1 MRASMLYVALLAVA
15 VGGAKSAY
23 GQSASASVTA
33 EVQRPI
39 TVTKTADLDFK
50 EVFPGVDKTV
60 DFTSPDAAQFTIFG
74 QDNAQVHLSFVL
86 PATLSNG
93 ANTLVISNWSARHN
107 STNSSASGTDFT
119 PSVSPTTA
127 TLSAIGYLYL
137 FLGAKAEPTSTQAA
151 GTYTG
156 TATLTVVYF

>member
-1 MRASMLYVALLAVA
+1 MLYAALLAIA
-15 VGGAKSAY
+15 VGGTESASA
-23 GQSASASVTA
+23 QSASASVTA

-50 EVFPGVDKTV
+50 QVFPGVDKTV
-60 DFTSPDAAQFTIFG
+60 AFTSADAAQFTVFG
-74 QDNAQVHLSFVL
+74 QDNAQVRLSFVL
-86 PATLSNG
+86 PPTLSSG
-93 ANTLVISNWSARHN
+93 ANTLVISSWSARHN
-107 STNSSASGTDFT
+107 STNSSVSGTDFT

-127 TLSAIGYLYL
+127 SLSAIGYLYL
-137 FLGAKAEPTSTQAA
+137 FLGAKAEPTTTQAA